1 MEGSMV
7 LDNDKLVVE
16 VQSGEVSDIILRT
29 HSLNPSFKM
38 KESEDEAIAKAEVD
52 YLSIHLG
59 L

>member
-1 MEGSMV
+1 MV

-29 HSLNPSFKM
+29 HSLNPFFKM

>member
-1 MEGSMV
+1 MV

-16 VQSGEVSDIILRT
+16 VQSGEVSDIIFQT
-29 HSLNPSFKM
+29 HSFNHSFKM

-52 YLSIHLG
+52 YLSFHLG

>member
-1 MEGSMV
+1 MV